1 MRYTAMIVGF
11 LLATVTAVGAA
22 EPDRPASVAVTL
34 DGLVNTSTIYHA
46 VFGCTGTVQRHA
58 SIAD

>member
-1 MRYTAMIVGF
+1 MIVGF